1 MNAIDKIE
9 EIKSVGGK
17 VDINGYIT
25 LYHAT
30 SNTNA
35 SEVLKTGK
43 MTAQE
48 DGLFFSTKKD
58 GQISGYGDTVL
69 EFSIPIE
76 RLIMDDLFDN
86 EIHFRLPLAS
96 KKTTTDVSDYLINK
110 NDIKFSLQKDLT
122 NTSEFKKWFGDSK
135 VVDKDGKPLVV
146 YHGTTQDFTIFKKG
160 KNGYLGSGI
169 YLTSDK
175 DYANRYAK
183 KYGSSG
189 KILEA
194 YANVKNPL
202 PVTSNNPT
210 KEILNSIYGSDRI
223 YENRSA
229 KQSFDTM
236 IITNSDIKKLQSKGY
251 DGIVWDYGGSKEIS
265 VFFIIAN

>member
-1 MNAIDKIE
+1 MLLVNFGIILQKKQKHLQRKSKQPAKQKPAKESKQIPLENRLSGDEYLNAIDKIE

-96 KKTTTDVSDYLINK
+96 KK
-110 NDIKFSLQKDLT
+110 LQRM
-122 NTSEFKKWFGDSK
+122 
-135 VVDKDGKPLVV
+135 
-146 YHGTTQDFTIFKKG
+146 Y
-160 KNGYLGSGI
+160 
-169 YLTSDK
+169 
-175 DYANRYAK
+175 
-183 KYGSSG
+183 
-189 KILEA
+189 
-194 YANVKNPL
+194 
-202 PVTSNNPT
+202 
-210 KEILNSIYGSDRI
+210 RI
-223 YENRSA
+223 
-229 KQSFDTM
+229 T
-236 IITNSDIKKLQSKGY
+236 
-251 DGIVWDYGGSKEIS
+251 
-265 VFFIIAN
+265 